1 MRFYFVFVLSTSVL
15 EKTQNFF
22 KNKNALPTTR
32 FGGKYAQKKRSG
44 MSSWQCDYDVWK
56 MWINDYYLQNDHFD
70 HRKHK
75 KTQSLGKNDKEDYRW
90 SFARY

>member
-75 KTQSLGKNDKEDYRW
+75 KTQSLEKNDKEDYRW

>member
-15 EKTQNFF
+15 EKTKNFF

-44 MSSWQCDYDVWK
+44 MSSWQCDYDV
-56 MWINDYYLQNDHFD
+56 
-70 HRKHK
+70 
-75 KTQSLGKNDKEDYRW
+75 
-90 SFARY
+90 